1 MPGCHSDVV
10 SLLSL
15 QIDEV
20 GAGGET
26 DRLPVPLAEVVGFG
40 HGVVDVVAD
49 HFGTEGNRLPP
60 NLDGGVRSGHR
71 PHFLG
76 GAHNVAVSSKCH
88 LKDALVRN
96 CRSLNQFTISPI
108 CRLCRLKS
116 ISDKK
121 LPYFDKKYQLRLD
134 EPFFVAA
141 L

>member
-49 HFGTEGNRLPP
+49 HFGAEGNRLPP

-88 LKDALVRN
+88 LKDAKVRN
-96 CRSLNQFTISPI
+96 CRNLNLFKISQI
-108 CRLCRLKS
+108 EQVMYAEIGFRS
-116 ISDKK
+116 EIAI
-121 LPYFDKKYQLRLD
+121 
-134 EPFFVAA
+134 V
-141 L
+141 